1 MSETPGIGKVK
12 SPVSEYFK
20 CMFDSLL
27 TVLSGG
33 FPQYDG
39 DVVAISFLSK
49 EDLEMR
55 ELCAPG
61 RAMRRARILNYEQ
74 DMRQTAC

>member
-1 MSETPGIGKVK
+1 VSETPGIEKVK
-12 SPVSEYFK
+12 IPVSEYLK
-20 CMFDSLL
+20 YMFDSLL
-27 TVLSGG
+27 TVLSGS

-39 DVVAISFLSK
+39 DVVAISFLSE

-55 ELCAPG
+55 ELSVPCI
-61 RAMRRARILNYEQ
+61 AMKKTGILNYGQ

>member
-1 MSETPGIGKVK
+1 MSETPGIEKVK
-12 SPVSEYFK
+12 IPASEYLNYV
-20 CMFDSLL
+20 FDSLL

-39 DVVAISFLSK
+39 DVVAISFLSQ

-55 ELCAPG
+55 ELSVPCI
-61 RAMRRARILNYEQ
+61 AMKRTEILNYGQ
-74 DMRQTAC
+74 DMRQMAC